1 MSYNDVTIFVWIPS
15 ILITVILNFLKKSVF
30 GGPAWTYVESR
41 KAWYFHQF
49 LPEQPTLNLRSA
61 EVKAEL
67 EVTNF
72 NLKIYSF
79 TTVFNLYI
87 IYLFRR
93 LSHFG

>member
-1 MSYNDVTIFVWIPS
+1 M
-15 ILITVILNFLKKSVF
+15 LIIVINFLKKSVF

-67 EVTNF
+67 EVKPNF
-72 NLKIYSF
+72 
-79 TTVFNLYI
+79 
-87 IYLFRR
+87 
-93 LSHFG
+93 LSLI